1 MCNNINAIVV
11 KNFDICKCM
20 AEVQSPTASAKLV
33 FLMSAGEVMAI
44 PGNTGMSTGPHLT
57 TKEDGK
63 VVDPAILLNF
73 VNGMITP
80 LCI

>member
-1 MCNNINAIVV
+1 MQVHGRSAV
-11 KNFDICKCM
+11 KQTK
-20 AEVQSPTASAKLV
+20 ASAKLV

>member
-1 MCNNINAIVV
+1 
-11 KNFDICKCM
+11 
-20 AEVQSPTASAKLV
+20 
-33 FLMSAGEVMAI
+33 MAI